1 MEGDRLRDVGFDL
14 REVCYRRWGGM
25 GQEEYECREG
35 EIVRVSMRMM
45 DLFLLSRGR
54 EA

>member
-1 MEGDRLRDVGFDL
+1 MEGDRLRDVGFDF
-14 REVCYRRWGGM
+14 REVCYRRWCSM

-35 EIVRVSMRMM
+35 EVVRVRMRMM
-45 DLFLLSRGR
+45 DLLVLSRGR